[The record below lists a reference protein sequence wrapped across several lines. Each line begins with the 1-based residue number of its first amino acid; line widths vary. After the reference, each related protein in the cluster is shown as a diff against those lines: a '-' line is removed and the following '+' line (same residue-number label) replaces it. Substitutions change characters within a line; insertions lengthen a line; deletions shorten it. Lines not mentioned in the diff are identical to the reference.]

1 MMIVMKEGA
10 TQAEVDAVIR
20 RVESVG
26 AHAHISAGELVTVI
40 GAIGDREHV
49 ANLGLEGAPGVDHLV
64 PILKPYKLASLQY
77 RRGDRTVLEIDGRRI
92 GGEHFATIAGP
103 CTVESREVLLD
114 AARTVRD
121 AGAQF
126 LRGGAYKP
134 RTSPYSFQ
142 GLGEAGLRLLAE
154 AKAETGLPIVTE
166 LMDVRDLEP
175 VLEVADV
182 VQLGARNMQNY
193 TLLTEVGR
201 AGKPVLLKRGLSATL
216 EELLMAAEYI
226 LKEGNEQ
233 VMLCERGIR
242 TYEPSYRFTLDLMA
256 VPVLRELTHLP
267 IVIDPSHAA
276 GKRSLVEPLSLAA
289 AAAGADGIIVEI
301 HPSPEDAVCDG
312 PQALYADD
320 FAAYLRKLEAAA
332 ELAGKQFTTVC
343 DAAHAASRVLPR
355 RDRVRIAVLGVGL
368 IGGSIGLAARE
379 YVEDA
384 EVVGFGRDPERLR
397 MAVERGAI
405 HRAAASMDEAVEG
418 AQLCFACA
426 PVGVLPELVRA
437 ALEASGP
444 DTVVTDVGSTKQD
457 LVERTP
463 DPRFVGGHPIAG
475 AETAGVEH
483 ARADLFQGAVWY
495 LTPHEQ
501 SGGLLYERLHRFVVD
516 VGARPVAVDAETH
529 DRLVAVFSHLPHVLA
544 NVLASQA
551 AGRLLEHGEALR
563 QVGPSFRDMTRVAG
577 ANTAMWSD
585 IYRSNRAAIIEEI
598 SAFRRELDEVENLL
612 RDGGVEGWNDRA
624 RDDRRALLEAGS
636 AEGPVHELR
645 ITVPNRPGIVAQVAL
660 ELGRAGVNIVDMAL
674 APASDMRTGA
684 MTLWIAGDS
693 QATRA
698 RELIEALGFPVGSE

>member
-10 TQAEVDAVIR
+10 TQAEVDAVVK

-77 RRGDRTVLEIDGRRI
+77 RRDERTVLEIDGRRI
-92 GGEHFATIAGP
+92 GGDHFATIAGP

-114 AARTVRD
+114 TARAVRD
-121 AGAQF
+121 AGGQF

-166 LMDVRDLEP
+166 LLDVRDLEP

-201 AGKPVLLKRGLSATL
+201 SGKPVLLKRGLSATL

-301 HPSPEDAVCDG
+301 HPSPEEAVCDG
-312 PQALYADD
+312 PQALYADE
-320 FAAYLRKLEAAA
+320 FAGYLRKLEAAA
-332 ELAGKQFTTVC
+332 ELAGKQFTTV
-343 DAAHAASRVLPR
+343 
-355 RDRVRIAVLGVGL
+355 
-368 IGGSIGLAARE
+368 
-379 YVEDA
+379 
-384 EVVGFGRDPERLR
+384 
-397 MAVERGAI
+397 
-405 HRAAASMDEAVEG
+405 
-418 AQLCFACA
+418 Q
-426 PVGVLPELVRA
+426 
-437 ALEASGP
+437 
-444 DTVVTDVGSTKQD
+444 
-457 LVERTP
+457 
-463 DPRFVGGHPIAG
+463 
-475 AETAGVEH
+475 
-483 ARADLFQGAVWY
+483 
-495 LTPHEQ
+495 
-501 SGGLLYERLHRFVVD
+501 
-516 VGARPVAVDAETH
+516 
-529 DRLVAVFSHLPHVLA
+529 
-544 NVLASQA
+544 
-551 AGRLLEHGEALR
+551 
-563 QVGPSFRDMTRVAG
+563 
-577 ANTAMWSD
+577 
-585 IYRSNRAAIIEEI
+585 
-598 SAFRRELDEVENLL
+598 
-612 RDGGVEGWNDRA
+612 
-624 RDDRRALLEAGS
+624 
-636 AEGPVHELR
+636 
-645 ITVPNRPGIVAQVAL
+645 
-660 ELGRAGVNIVDMAL
+660 
-674 APASDMRTGA
+674 
-684 MTLWIAGDS
+684 
-693 QATRA
+693 
-698 RELIEALGFPVGSE
+698 